1 MFLKV
6 KLKNRQEVVKMNR
19 KIKSHFDRLDGDKN
33 MKKKIGALKRKTLS
47 FLVAMVLIAA
57 SMTSMTNVAVADWES
72 GDGHKMH
79 YPQLPK
85 GPGGYSVMATVS
97 SSPPYV
103 ADDWQCSES
112 GPVTDIHFWG
122 HCLGSPCGIQF
133 FEIRIA
139 EKTNYGVGQI
149 LWVREFPIS
158 DVIVSDPIDATPLHW
173 INPLTGGSIINV
185 SEMYWQ
191 YNIENIDDPFIQV
204 EGKEYWLIIGA
215 HWSVASP
222 IWGWEECAEV
232 YSFGSPAKFRQDL
245 NQWQDIGSVRDLAFV
260 ISEGNAGEECE
271 CGTTATQI
279 EVMAGEKDNFDPDSD
294 TDPASPS
301 PTLEALF
308 GPGVGFDNP
317 DINKH
322 FIHTFTWEDCGN
334 ITGACLEVKLK
345 ALDTPLTHNDIFKL
359 LFSDDDYSISYKIWE
374 ETTPSGQTET
384 ILLDLSGLP
393 AAGTLITETTSGSEN
408 LLEMLNDEGY
418 LDLHIEDDTSVDYA
432 KLILC
437 CEQNPSIS
445 VEKKV
450 SNDGGQTW
458 HEEVNQDVCQN
469 VQFQITVTN
478 DGDVT
483 LNDIVITDYLP
494 NCLEYVSGPAVNWI
508 CPPPTYVPPYYN
520 LPGTN
525 TPTWK
530 CSELPPGSSALVT
543 YTAHVVESGG
553 CENQVSVEGEYDGQ
567 IVTDTDCATVIGVTT
582 ICLGTILIVFLLC
595 GGLFLVHRKKA

>member
-6 KLKNRQEVVKMNR
+6 KLKNRQKVVKMNR

-57 SMTSMTNVAVADWES
+57 SMTSMTNVAVADWEP

-79 YPQLPK
+79 YPQLPP
-85 GPGGYSVMATVS
+85 GPEGCSVMATVS
-97 SSPPYV
+97 GSPCYV

-122 HCLGSPCGIQF
+122 HCLGSPCGIQS

-139 EKTNYGVGQI
+139 KKTNYGVGPI
-149 LWVREFPIS
+149 EWVREFPIS
-158 DVIVSDPIDATPLHW
+158 DVIVSAPIGATPLHW
-173 INPLTGGSIINV
+173 FNPLTGDYDDNV
-185 SEMYWQ
+185 SGMYWQ
-191 YNIENIDDPFIQV
+191 YNIENIDNPFIQV
-204 EGKEYWLIIGA
+204 EGEEYWLIIGA
-215 HWSVASP
+215 HMSVAGAL
-222 IWGWEECAEV
+222 WGWEDV
-232 YSFGSPAKFRQDL
+232 KGSSFGSPAIFSQDL
-245 NQWQDIGSVRDLAFV
+245 NQWQVIGRVKDLAFV
-260 ISEGNAGEECE
+260 ITEGNAGEECE

-294 TDPASPS
+294 TPPASPS

-308 GPGVGFDNP
+308 GPGVDFDCP
-317 DINKH
+317 VVNKK
-322 FIHTFTWEDCGN
+322 FIHTFEWQDCGN
-334 ITGACLEVKLK
+334 ITGACLEVKLRS
-345 ALDTPLTHNDIFKL
+345 LSEWYPNDTFNL
-359 LFSDDDYSISYKIWE
+359 LFSNDDYSISYEIWE
-374 ETTPSGQTET
+374 FSPSAQTET

-393 AAGTLITETTSGSEN
+393 AAGTLITETTSGSVD
-408 LLEMLNDEGY
+408 LLPMLNDEGY
-418 LDLHIEDDTSVDYA
+418 LDLYIEDDTSVDYA
-432 KLILC
+432 RLILC

-469 VQFQITVTN
+469 VKFQITVTN

-483 LNDIVITDYLP
+483 LTHIVITDYLP
-494 NCLEYVSGPAVNWI
+494 NCLEYVSGPAVNGI
-508 CPPPTYVPPYYN
+508 CPTLTYEPPYYN

-530 CSELPPGSSALVT
+530 CSELSPGSSAQVT
-543 YTAHVVESGG
+543 YTAHVVE

-567 IVTDTDCATVIGVTT
+567 IVTDTDCATVIGES

-595 GGLFLVHRKKA
+595 GGLFLVHRIKA

>member
-1 MFLKV
+1 
-6 KLKNRQEVVKMNR
+6 
-19 KIKSHFDRLDGDKN
+19 

-79 YPQLPK
+79 YPQPPW
-85 GPGGYSVMATVS
+85 GPEGCSVNATVS
-97 SSPPYV
+97 GSPCYV

-112 GPVTDIHFWG
+112 GPVTGIHFWG
-122 HCLGSPCGIQF
+122 HCEGSSCGIQF
-133 FEIRIA
+133 FEIQIA
-139 EKTNYGVGQI
+139 EKTGPYGVGPI
-149 LWVREFPIS
+149 LWDGEFPI
-158 DVIVSDPIDATPLHW
+158 DEVIVSDPIPATPLHW
-173 INPLTGGSIINV
+173 FNPLTGVSNDEV

-204 EGKEYWLIIGA
+204 EGEEYWLIIGA
-215 HWSVASP
+215 HISVASAL
-222 IWGWEECAEV
+222 WGWEQDYWV
-232 YSFGSPAKFRQDL
+232 DSFGSPAIFSEDL
-245 NQWQDIGSVRDLAFV
+245 NQWQYIGSVKDLAFV
-260 ISEGNAGEECE
+260 ITGEEWE

-279 EVMAGEKDNFDPDSD
+279 KLLFGEDDNFDSDSD
-294 TDPASPS
+294 TPPASPS

-317 DINKH
+317 DIDKH
-322 FIHTFTWEDCGN
+322 FIHTFEWEDCGN
-334 ITGACLEVKLK
+334 ITEAWLEVRLK
-345 ALDTPLTHNDIFKL
+345 ALNTSLIHNDSFEL

-374 ETTPSGQTET
+374 ETTPFGQKET

-393 AAGTLITETTSGSEN
+393 AAETLITETTSGSVD
-408 LLEMLNDEGY
+408 LLSMLNDEGY
-418 LDLHIEDDTSVDYA
+418 LDLHIQDDTSVDYA
-432 KLILC
+432 RLILC

-469 VQFQITVTN
+469 VKFQITVTN

-494 NCLEYVSGPAVNWI
+494 NCLEYVDGPAVNWI
-508 CPPPTYVPPYYN
+508 CPPPTYEPPYYN

-525 TPTWK
+525 TPTWE
-530 CSELPPGSSALVT
+530 CSELSPGSSAQVI
-543 YTAHVVESGG
+543 YTAHVVE

-567 IVTDTDCATVIGVTT
+567 IVTDTDCATVIGEA

>member
-1 MFLKV
+1 
-6 KLKNRQEVVKMNR
+6 MNR

-57 SMTSMTNVAVADWES
+57 SMTSMTNVAVADWEP

-79 YPQLPK
+79 YPQLPH
-85 GPGGYSVMATVS
+85 GPEGRSVNATVS
-97 SSPPYV
+97 GSPCYV

-122 HCLGSPCGIQF
+122 HCLGSSCIIQS

-139 EKTNYGVGQI
+139 EKTDYGVGQI
-149 LWVREFPIS
+149 LWAGVFPIS
-158 DVIVSDPIDATPLHW
+158 DVIVSAQIDATPLHW
-173 INPLTGGSIINV
+173 FNPLTGDYDDNV
-185 SEMYWQ
+185 SGMYWQ

-215 HWSVASP
+215 HRSVASAL
-222 IWGWEECAEV
+222 WGWEECAEV
-232 YSFGSPAKFRQDL
+232 YSFGSPAKFSQDLDL
-245 NQWQDIGSVRDLAFV
+245 NQWEFIGSVRDLAFV

-279 EVMAGEKDNFDPDSD
+279 ELMAGEEDNFYPDPD

-317 DINKH
+317 YFDKH
-322 FIHTFTWEDCGN
+322 FIHTFEWEDCGN
-334 ITGACLEVKLK
+334 ITGACLEVRLK
-345 ALDTPLTHNDIFKL
+345 ALNTPWIHNDIFKL

-483 LNDIVITDYLP
+483 LTHIVITDYLP
-494 NCLEYVSGPAVNWI
+494 NCLEYVSGPAVNGI
-508 CPPPTYVPPYYN
+508 CPTDEPPYYN

-530 CSELPPGSSALVT
+530 CSELSPGSLAQVT
-543 YTAHVVESGG
+543 YKAHVVE

-567 IVTDTDCATVIGVTT
+567 IVTDTDCATVIGEA